1 MTEHEVIARV
11 IVQVIEQL
19 IPEVK
24 LQGEL
29 MKEAVIRS
37 AASRMRSHDH
47 VATTPPQ
54 PGLTPEWSRQG
65 FPPPRYSPFAMPARP
80 VPNMPLLTHPPR
92 LPLPEAPNP
101 SWETMRSMEWTISDQ
116 GMKLARAKD
125 DISTLRESAQARH
138 QERNTAERAAALLK
152 TELAQV
158 IRERDAAIDN
168 DRAFI
173 KQIESMRV
181 HKNQIAVELATR
193 EQEFS
198 KLRRLYEGTVCEL
211 SRARARLTT
220 IQAQFPTPV
229 TESNSDNQ

>member
-1 MTEHEVIARV
+1 MTEHEVIARA
-11 IVQVIEQL
+11 IVHVIEQL

-24 LQGEL
+24 LQGDL

-37 AASRMRSHDH
+37 ATSRMRSHDH

-65 FPPPRYSPFAMPARP
+65 FPPLRYSPFAMPA
-80 VPNMPLLTHPPR
+80 PPPPA
-92 LPLPEAPNP
+92 PLPPPTMAPMTSNP
-101 SWETMRSMEWTISDQ
+101 SWETMRSMERTISDQ
-116 GMKLARAKD
+116 SMKLARAKD
-125 DISTLRESAQARH
+125 YISTLRVSAQARH
-138 QERNTAERAAALLK
+138 QERNAAECAAGELK
-152 TELAQV
+152 AELAQA
-158 IRERDAAIDN
+158 IKDRDDAIECN
-168 DRAFI
+168 RGFI
-173 KQIESMRV
+173 KQVESMRV